1 MNTLIR
7 NRSDLRAEI
16 FRLQQ
21 ERLQKQIEL
30 KQHFSS
36 PTAIM
41 STVVGLIDG
50 GSSDKE
56 EPGKHKQDIVS
67 FLSRFIIP
75 LVLNKTIFKSSGFIM
90 KAVVGLVSQKAS
102 SYVSSDAI
110 AGVWDKAKG
119 LLGGLLGKKP
129 KKPAVQSYR
138 KISKTDQ

>member
-21 ERLQKQIEL
+21 QRLEKQIVL

-41 STVVGLIDG
+41 STVVGLIG
-50 GSSDKE
+50 GGGSDKE
-56 EPGKHKQDIVS
+56 EAGKHKQDIIG

-90 KAVVGLVSQKAS
+90 KALVGLASQKAS
-102 SYVSSDAI
+102 TYVSSESI
-110 AGVWDKAKG
+110 GNVWDKAKG
-119 LLGGLLGKKP
+119 LIAGFLSKKP

-138 KISKTDQ
+138 KISKD